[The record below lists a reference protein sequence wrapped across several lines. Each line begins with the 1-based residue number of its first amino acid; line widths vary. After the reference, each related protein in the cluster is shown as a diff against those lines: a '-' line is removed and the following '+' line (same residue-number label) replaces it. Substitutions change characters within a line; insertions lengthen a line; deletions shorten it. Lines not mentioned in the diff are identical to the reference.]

1 MRYPDGGGLT
11 PEARARR
18 EDVRLQAEGLF
29 EHGMVSRQIARV
41 LRVSTMSVY
50 QWRRAWQ
57 AGGDALASKGQSGYG
72 CKLDGSQLSE
82 LRAVLDLGPA
92 AVG

>member
-50 QWRRAWQ
+50 QWRRAGRRAATPWHRRGR
-57 AGGDALASKGQSGYG
+57 AGYG